1 MSFMTT
7 KFDEI
12 LLSGFRGVALTKKP
26 KNTNKTALADR
37 ETNGLVKNFIVALD
51 VLEEPN

>member
-1 MSFMTT
+1 MSFITT

-12 LLSGFRGVALTKKP
+12 LLSGFRGVALTK
-26 KNTNKTALADR
+26 NTHQKALTDR

-51 VLEEPN
+51 VIEEPN